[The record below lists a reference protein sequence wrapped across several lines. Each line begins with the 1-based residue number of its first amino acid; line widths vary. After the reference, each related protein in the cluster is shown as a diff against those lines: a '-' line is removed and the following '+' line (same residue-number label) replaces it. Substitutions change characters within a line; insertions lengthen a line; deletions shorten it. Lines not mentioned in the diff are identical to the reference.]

1 MRPVPAS
8 PRDILRGLEVHDAKG
23 IVIGKVET
31 VGKDFARVTGPGG
44 SVEVEFSS
52 FAKNKNG
59 LLINM
64 PKSKIDALM
73 VRGHP
78 AP

>member
-8 PRDILRGLEVHDAKG
+8 PRDILQGLEVRDAKG
-23 IVIGKVET
+23 LVIGKVET
-31 VGKDFARVTGPGG
+31 VDKDFSRVTSPVG

-59 LLINM
+59 LLIDM
-64 PKSKIDALM
+64 PKSKIEALM